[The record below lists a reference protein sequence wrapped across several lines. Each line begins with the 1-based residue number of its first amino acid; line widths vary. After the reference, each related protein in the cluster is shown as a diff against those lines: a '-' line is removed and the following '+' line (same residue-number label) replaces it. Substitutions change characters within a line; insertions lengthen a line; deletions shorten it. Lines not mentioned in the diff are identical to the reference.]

1 MKQPSRTYQDSLRD
15 MLEAATL
22 AIRFVKGL
30 HLNQFEANVEKQFA
44 VVRALEIIGEAARQI
59 PVDVHACY
67 PDIPWSD
74 MIGMRNLVIHAYFGV
89 DLEVIWRTVQEDL
102 PVLRIALLQILD
114 DSS

>member
-1 MKQPSRTYQDSLRD
+1 MKQPSRTYRDSLRD
-15 MLEAATL
+15 MLEAASL
-22 AIRFVKGL
+22 ATQFVMGL
-30 HLNQFEANVEKQFA
+30 DFEQFEGNVEKQFA

-59 PVDVHACY
+59 PVDVQTHY
-67 PDIPWSD
+67 SDIPWGD

-102 PVLRIALLQILD
+102 PVLRTILLKILD